1 MKAIK
6 SKTRNKVNQMK
17 QWAIRI
23 LKFSLVSFIILFA
36 AGFGFVKWTIAETSL
51 SVLEEKTKKE
61 IDPYTTI
68 SQPVMLEEG
77 SVVKKDELHAFYLF
91 SAEKMSAEDFFTE
104 KKLSNSL
111 YELKEVPGLLQVNQN
126 VEIKNLLAN
135 DCSEIYCYQH
145 YISFDYI
152 PSIFWKGLIGVED
165 QRYLEHFG
173 VDFKSIF
180 RAFVTNVRKMRFEQ
194 GGSTISQQ
202 LVKNLFL
209 TNEKTLSRKFKEM
222 VMSIYI
228 ESKFPKE
235 KILEAYLNEV
245 YWGALQGIKIKGI
258 VAASMFY
265 FGKKPADI
273 SAYEGAILVS
283 LLKGPSYFSP
293 LRKIERLKERSLV
306 VYNKL
311 IQENL
316 IPNDPK
322 QIWTTKEWDRWLL
335 KLNNLEKYRPYQS
348 IWRTLHDEDPTLPNY
363 EKFVLIQK
371 VADVRS
377 KIKDKFSLATNAKN
391 SVDDISVKVI
401 LGPANGSSWYSY
413 YSRVERNKEKA
424 IFSERHQVGSTIKPV
439 VYSVYEEFGK
449 KLTDMVSTAEIK
461 LKLASGPW
469 SPKEA
474 HAIKEPEITIL
485 DALLKSYNRPI
496 IRLADEIGFEK
507 VEEKLK
513 PYFKSLKSPLKEY
526 PSELLGS
533 MELSVS
539 ELRDVY
545 TAFFKEECRKIK
557 AGERLQ
563 EDSVLFAL
571 SDPNLTTV
579 EFAVDA
585 VMQKL
590 RFFGKTGTT
599 NNGYDNWYVA
609 FDGKN
614 LSVIW
619 VGYEGDRKTKSLGL
633 YGATTAFNVFQNYY
647 RDRGKRFQ
655 QFGCELTN

>member
-1 MKAIK
+1 
-6 SKTRNKVNQMK
+6 MK

-23 LKFSLVSFIILFA
+23 LKFTAICFIIFLGL
-36 AGFGFVKWTIAETSL
+36 GFGFVKWTIAETSL
-51 SVLEEKTKKE
+51 SVLEEKTQKE
-61 IDPYTTI
+61 NDPYTTI
-68 SQPVMLEEG
+68 NPNVVLDEG
-77 SVVKKDELHAFYLF
+77 SVVKKEELQAFQLF
-91 SAEKMSAEDFFTE
+91 SAERGSTEEFFAQ
-104 KKLSNSL
+104 KKQANSL
-111 YELKEVPGLLQVNQN
+111 YDLKDVPGLLQVNQN
-126 VEIKNLLAN
+126 IEMKNLLTN
-135 DCSEIYCYQH
+135 DCLEIYCYQH

-180 RAFVTNVRKMRFEQ
+180 RAFVTNIRKGRFEQ

-202 LVKNLFL
+202 LVKNMFF
-209 TNEKTLSRKFKEM
+209 TNEKTFSRKFKEM

-245 YWGALQGIKIKGI
+245 YWGALQGIKVKG
-258 VAASMFY
+258 VLAASVFY
-265 FGKKPADI
+265 FNKKPSDVTHF
-273 SAYEGAILVS
+273 EGAILIS

-293 LRKIERLKERSLV
+293 LKKIERLKERTLV

-311 IQENL
+311 VKENQ
-316 IPNDPK
+316 IPNDPSIIWSDKDWDKWLDRLKK
-322 QIWTTKEWDRWLL
+322 Q
-335 KLNNLEKYRPYQS
+335 EKQQYYQS
-348 IWRTLHDEDPTLPNY
+348 LWRTLHDNDPTLPMY

-371 VADVRS
+371 VQDVRAKIDEKFASSS
-377 KIKDKFSLATNAKN
+377 KIKTNA
-391 SVDDISVKVI
+391 DDISVKVM
-401 LGPANGSSWYSY
+401 LGPVNANNWYSY
-413 YSRVERNKEKA
+413 YSRIERNKEKA
-424 IFSERHQVGSTIKPV
+424 IYSERHQVGSTIKPI

-449 KLTDMVSTAEIK
+449 KLTDTVDTKEIK
-461 LKLASGPW
+461 LNLASGPW

-474 HAIKEPEITIL
+474 HVVKEPEITL
-485 DALLKSYNRPI
+485 VNALLQSLNRPV
-496 IRLADEIGFEK
+496 IRLADEIGFDK

-513 PYFKSLKSPLKEY
+513 PYFKNLKTPLKQY

-545 TAFFKEECRKIK
+545 AQFLKEECRKIK
-557 AGERLQ
+557 AGEREQ
-563 EDSVLFAL
+563 DQSVLFAL
-571 SDPNLTTV
+571 SDPNFTTV
-579 EFAVDA
+579 EHSVDL

-614 LSVIW
+614 LSLVW
-619 VGYEGDRKTKSLGL
+619 VGYEGERKTKSLGL

-647 RDRGKRFQ
+647 RDRGKRFT
-655 QFGCELTN
+655 QFSCDQI